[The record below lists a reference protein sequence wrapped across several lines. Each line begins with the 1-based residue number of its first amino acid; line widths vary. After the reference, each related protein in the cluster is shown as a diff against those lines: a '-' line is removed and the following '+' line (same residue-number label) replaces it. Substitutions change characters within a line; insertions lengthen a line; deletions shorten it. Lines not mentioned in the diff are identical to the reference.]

1 MSKTHFDAI
10 ETNSLTVA
18 GQPVGGS
25 NVIAATVTFDPP
37 SLATMTGAVS
47 SAITVTGAVLGRRV
61 EVYPP
66 YDLQG
71 VQVQAYVSAANAI
84 KFSLFNPTGATIDLA
99 SGSWKVKVVAP

>member
-1 MSKTHFDAI
+1 LD
-10 ETNSLTVA
+10 ETKFTALSVERLTVG

-61 EVYPP
+61 EVFPP

>member
-1 MSKTHFDAI
+1 MD
-10 ETNSLTVA
+10 ETKFTALSVERLTVA

-61 EVYPP
+61 EVFPP

-84 KFSLFNPTGATIDLA
+84 KFSLFNPTGATVDLA